1 MMPWII
7 FIACALFSIMLV
19 GAVLDYNDDDEMGV
33 KK

>member
-7 FIACALFSIMLV
+7 FIACALLSIVLV
-19 GAVLDYNDDDEMGV
+19 GAVLDYADNDEMGV